1 MELAERGQ
9 YDANEVEK
17 LYRRERRA
25 ELGRAFADFVASTG
39 TYVSTLASCL
49 LVWFADLDNTEPD
62 IYSLLNQDDV
72 CCKCH

>member
-9 YDANEVEK
+9 YDADEIEK
-17 LYRRERRA
+17 LYRHERRA
-25 ELGRAFADFVASTG
+25 EWGRAFAEFAASTG
-39 TYVSTLASCL
+39 MYVSTSPNCL